1 MIVKLIMYLVLLFY
15 ALIVHR
21 TLHANGFKSHKS
33 EAQVTSASVLNQ
45 SRTIQCLGSLN
56 FYIFR
61 EVGIINIFMQGIL
74 IIDFADF
81 QKCKLCI

>member
-21 TLHANGFKSHKS
+21 TLHANGFESHKS

-45 SRTIQCLGSLN
+45 SRTI
-56 FYIFR
+56 
-61 EVGIINIFMQGIL
+61 
-74 IIDFADF
+74 
-81 QKCKLCI
+81 